1 MMKKLTIQ
9 VDTDKIRNTLR
20 GHIDFKIKEENYE
33 LESVIDQWNFD
44 EKIKINNEKFQI
56 IAYAL
61 RTNPDNSI
69 TFDYFFVNKTN
80 MLEHGTIH
88 LIKK

>member
-20 GHIDFKIKEENYE
+20 GNIDFKIKEENYE

-44 EKIKINNEKFQI
+44 EKIKINNEEFQI
-56 IAYAL
+56 IAYTL
-61 RTNPDNSI
+61 KTNPDNSI
-69 TFDYFFVNKTN
+69 TFDYFFRKQNKHVGIRN
-80 MLEHGTIH
+80 HPFN
-88 LIKK
+88 